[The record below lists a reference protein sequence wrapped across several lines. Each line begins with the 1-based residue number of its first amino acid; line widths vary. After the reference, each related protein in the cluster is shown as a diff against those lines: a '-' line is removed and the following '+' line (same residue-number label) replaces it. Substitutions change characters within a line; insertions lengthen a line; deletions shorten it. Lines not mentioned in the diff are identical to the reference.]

1 MENKHKIIII
11 ALLIVIV
18 ALIAGLAMML
28 TGNDKDVNVKEGM
41 QVYDFD
47 SAFTMVVKDDA
58 KFLKTWDHNSLYSNK
73 IYYNEKEDYVITL
86 SESDYFANNLDLF
99 SSILDNEEN
108 YEHISDANLNIVK
121 VLNKSEKTDIGISE
135 KHFDY
140 IVGVVEGNKI
150 IELEGNDLDYLKE
163 MANSIKFSEGVSK

>member
-1 MENKHKIIII
+1 MEKKHKIIII

-28 TGNDKDVNVKEGM
+28 TGNDKNVEVKEGM

-47 SAFTMVVKDDA
+47 SAFTMVVKEDA

-73 IYYNEKEDYVITL
+73 MYYNEKDDYVVTL
-86 SESDYFANNLDLF
+86 SESDYFANNFDLLT
-99 SSILDNEEN
+99 SLLDNEED

-121 VLNKSEKTDIGISE
+121 VLNKSEKTDTGVSE

-140 IVGVVEGNKI
+140 RIGVFEGNKI

-163 MANSIKFSEGVSK
+163 MANSIKFSRGVSK